1 MRPQVDLLRVT
12 LRHEGDG
19 VVARLDGEIDLA
31 TAPHVQR
38 RLEPVLDEHD
48 GLEVDLGGLTFM
60 DSAGLHLL
68 EALAARARA
77 RGHRFEVRG
86 ATGGVA
92 RLLALAN

>member
-1 MRPQVDLLRVT
+1 MTPEAHLRVT
-12 LRHEGDG
+12 IRQDAG
-19 VVARLDGEIDLA
+19 VVVAHLEGEIDLA
-31 TAPHVQR
+31 TAPQVQR
-38 RLEPVLDEHD
+38 RLEPMLDEHD